1 MADKNL
7 EQRIIEA
14 RDAGYSQDEIKTY
27 LIQKGGYT
35 EQEIQP
41 YMSPQASEPAG
52 PPMLEA
58 PDMDAKRRE
67 EQVATTQLGTAL
79 GAGGLATAGLGYGA
93 YRGARS
99 LINQYNQGRPAP
111 AAPAA
116 APTPAAMPT
125 PAQASASPATRVNI
139 SPQAQMMSELAR
151 PGVAPPMNE
160 MPRPSTPP
168 APGIA
173 PQAVPAPQAPGM
185 MDRFA
190 QMAQQYAP
198 ILAKAAPVA
207 KAAGAVGALTY
218 SPGLNTGEQDELI
231 RQRVRIE
238 AARKAGLIQ

>member
-1 MADKNL
+1 MAEKTMD
-7 EQRIIEA
+7 QRIAAA
-14 RDAGYSQDEIKTY
+14 REAGYTDDEIRAY
-27 LIQKGGYT
+27 LNP
-35 EQEIQP
+35 E
-41 YMSPQASEPAG
+41 AG

-58 PDMDAKRRE
+58 PDYDAKRRE
-67 EQVATTQLGTAL
+67 EQMATAEL
-79 GAGGLATAGLGYGA
+79 GAGIGAGAVGTGLLGYGA
-93 YRGARS
+93 YRGAKS

-116 APTPAAMPT
+116 APTAMPAPT
-125 PAQASASPATRVNI
+125 QAPAMPASPATRVNI

-160 MPRPSTPP
+160 MPRPATPP

-231 RQRVRIE
+231 RQRARIE